1 MSATRAAQNPG
12 PSNPSA
18 STSSPTSSPIRNA
31 VSSSPERSHELDNDN
46 DVDSDA
52 GATSSPVA
60 RPATPTP
67 SGASGSVPSTHL
79 QRGNGLVIAGTQEDA
94 HSSGADRPGTP
105 VDASGPLE
113 GTAAD
118 VNGSPNGELGANG
131 HSDGST
137 GANGSSSPMELV
149 DEDMAAGLDHEV
161 GDEYIQD
168 DFMQDLRRVK
178 VYELVGQNWND
189 LGTAFCSGEYD
200 EQIREAQLIA
210 KSEETQEVLL
220 QITVRA
226 DDVYQRQADTL
237 IVWTELNGKD
247 YALSFQDVEGCTE
260 VWEFILE
267 VRRHLRSSQEQPPP
281 LINPTLPE
289 PTLANLLEIEKQIRA
304 VHRAG
309 PIRVRVAENVVASD
323 LVRKLVVLMRD
334 AEDLQSIEDLHA
346 VCLIMQAILLL
357 NDQSI
362 YDYVLRDD
370 IFMDMIGLMEYDPEF
385 PRLKAN
391 YRDFLAENA
400 KHHQV
405 VEFRDPAIRAK
416 VHHTYRLQYLKD
428 VVLARALDDVIFNS
442 ISSTIIFNQIEI
454 VTYIQNEEYF
464 LREVF
469 SIFVQHPSGA
479 PPATPTSHGLIDGIG
494 SDPAPSAATST
505 TDGMEVR
512 AGQVEKIQVYTEDRR
527 APALLLLHQFCTMG
541 KNGQVPFRLALFRSL
556 VDRGVL
562 YPVQWALGQSD
573 ARVLNTAAEILAMVL
588 DHDAGGVR
596 GHILRQVEEDAR
608 REGGETS
615 GNGDV
620 TDGATS
626 GMNGDGPSAPS
637 LATGSTNPPTLL
649 AMMTSI
655 LTNTQHEL
663 SLKSQLADSFRT
675 LMDVPGLDATVP
687 GMKLIQPMIRKE
699 EQQSDRFLDY
709 FYKKCAISLYAPLL
723 ENVPEHKNVTSFPL
737 VLSRAHSDLYLY
749 LCDLLCGFML
759 QHSYQSHF
767 FVLGNNIAS
776 RIASLLYA
784 REKHLR
790 LAALRFFRTCLRLSN
805 RNLLANL
812 TKNDVFSPILELTR
826 REAAR
831 DNLLSSCCQEFFENL
846 RRENFKEVI
855 DHVMK
860 IHEPLVRQLAK
871 SPIVGDRFTELIR
884 KWEQN
889 NEPPPKPEPKP
900 IPVQRRWGAAR
911 VVDTE
916 DEYFNADEE
925 EPAVVAGRQTR
936 GQSRRRGTT
945 PQPNA
950 GTGPSRRTQ
959 RPINVALPRVYPI
972 SGALVDY
979 QEEEET
985 PDGASPPSPDP
996 VKVQPEPKVQDGSR
1010 LRGRARRPDL
1020 TRTASS
1026 PNLDPSRTNAES
1038 SSSGA
1043 SASSNANE
1051 RLRSASPSQRQ
1062 TSSSEIGPVAMDE
1075 DDDLIG
1081 PPVSL
1086 SHKRRREAEEDEEAL
1101 ERLAKRPALGQAPDK
1116 SPEPNGAA
1124 APGAP
1129 ASMEAETTT
1138 AQPEPSRSKKR
1149 QLRVKLGETPL
1160 AAQPP
1165 DVKVGDKG

>member
-31 VSSSPERSHELDNDN
+31 VSSSPERSHEPDNDN

-479 PPATPTSHGLIDGIG
+479 PPATPTSHGLID
-494 SDPAPSAATST
+494 
-505 TDGMEVR
+505 
-512 AGQVEKIQVYTEDRR
+512 GQVEKIQVYTEDRR

-1038 SSSGA
+1038 SS
-1043 SASSNANE
+1043 
-1051 RLRSASPSQRQ
+1051 
-1062 TSSSEIGPVAMDE
+1062 T
-1075 DDDLIG
+1075 
-1081 PPVSL
+1081 
-1086 SHKRRREAEEDEEAL
+1086 
-1101 ERLAKRPALGQAPDK
+1101 
-1116 SPEPNGAA
+1116 A